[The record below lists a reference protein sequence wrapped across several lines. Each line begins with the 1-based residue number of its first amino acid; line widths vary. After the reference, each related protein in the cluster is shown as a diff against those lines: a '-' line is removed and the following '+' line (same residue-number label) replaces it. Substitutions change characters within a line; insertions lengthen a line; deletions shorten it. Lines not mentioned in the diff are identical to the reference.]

1 MSTNRKN
8 APRTNL
14 PGRAPETPPGA
25 AATPESPEMAANG
38 REIEISELT
47 FQQQPALT
55 MAAVSRNLAQAADD
69 PSFRDDLDRLCAES
83 HDLVRSQLQA
93 AIPRIISTL
102 SKIAVEAEDPALRL
116 RAARYLA
123 THGAKLNEMDRLHSR
138 LQDLKESVRQARVAP
153 SPA

>member
-14 PGRAPETPPGA
+14 PGRAPETSPGVA
-25 AATPESPEMAANG
+25 ASPESPEMAANG
-38 REIEISELT
+38 REIENSELT
-47 FQQQPALT
+47 FQQQPAPT
-55 MAAVSRNLAQAADD
+55 MAAVSRNLAQAAND

-93 AIPRIISTL
+93 VIPRIISTL
-102 SKIAVEAEDPALRL
+102 TKIAAEAEDPALRL

-123 THGAKLNEMDRLHSR
+123 THGAKLNEMDRLHSQ
-138 LQDLKESVRQARVAP
+138 LQDLKESLRQAQGAS
-153 SPA
+153 SPT